1 MMPVLALSKS
11 LFNLFL
17 VSCIITPLAVSY
29 WRGTWY
35 ILDLFVFPEDKCF
48 SAWITFAASFGVI
61 YLIMLVEDY
70 LKAFLNERKA
80 KRVWYLVMF
89 YPLAFLIVTSWR
101 ALWMLLDYY
110 TTSSLT
116 SGCVSHAVGF
126 FIVSSLK
133 TTSTVIA
140 VPGYCI
146 SERNVDPSESFLE
159 GKICF
164 RSKTC
169 QNYWADIASRMA
181 NSFVTVFV
189 IGSGGICYWR
199 GTWIIVK
206 SIKHPACPENNLIP
220 SIIAISQG
228 FAVLSICFCL
238 SEFITTKRLD
248 HPFPAWCRALEVVFV
263 YILGFGVVTTWVGL
277 WFLEDIYLF
286 PG

>member
-1 MMPVLALSKS
+1 
-11 LFNLFL
+11 
-17 VSCIITPLAVSY
+17 
-29 WRGTWY
+29 
-35 ILDLFVFPEDKCF
+35 
-48 SAWITFAASFGVI
+48 
-61 YLIMLVEDY
+61 MLVEDY

-286 PG
+286 PDQPTASALVCHFVGISLLYLLQGTVNLIGFPAGCRIHHDKMLEGLDMGSYLKREKEKDNVE